1 MSCSKHLYQKISQIS
16 YDSYEHNYSRR
27 LHPLDRLSR
36 GLRGSKQKLDVRIE
50 EGISLEYKGK
60 NVRGRSL
67 DKRNADEPRGCCHT
81 IRVYWLA
88 FLHTHFFKQ
97 TKDLL
102 ALGYEFLFRTFQ
114 AQFKGNNVRLPS
126 SQILWQETFL
136 VCFYPYCYTCDD
148 CIINMDN
155 TNSHMP
161 LCLYRNNNKAF

>member
-1 MSCSKHLYQKISQIS
+1 MRFIIFFNC
-16 YDSYEHNYSRR
+16 
-27 LHPLDRLSR
+27 
-36 GLRGSKQKLDVRIE
+36 
-50 EGISLEYKGK
+50 
-60 NVRGRSL
+60 
-67 DKRNADEPRGCCHT
+67 
-81 IRVYWLA
+81 RVYWLA

-161 LCLYRNNNKAF
+161 LCLYRNNNKAFWNLENQLGDCLAHRMPFSTYNPSLQWSRKENQGVFSYKFPLQGSYGEKHLSHLVVGDSILYL